1 MANLGRKR
9 LNPLLSLGAKHEKE
23 GFAVVADPRYDLVCD
38 YLKASPSYEAVM
50 RKLAKQKS
58 PYPLPTDFKVVAKVV
73 NDFGAIYK
81 MNEMDW
87 WEKIGKRIYGIS
99 APLPNVKVVG
109 ALDSENKELTNKW
122 NGVNSVVAELP
133 LNLTLPQA
141 LTQLRKQLATY
152 NFSAALPKQTAPLY
166 QLSNSKLRIDTLQNG
181 LTALRLYKKDLP
193 LWKIGN
199 QLRLIPAQS
208 FLTNEIEGLEAENLA
223 NRKELLGIAASRLI
237 RCAALVAENAARG
250 RFPSDKN
257 FSEAITTPYKRKAGR
272 PVGTKKA
279 KREKAGA

>member
-23 GFAVVADPRYDLVCD
+23 GVAVVADPRYDLVCD

-58 PYPLPTDFKVVAKVV
+58 PHPLPKDFKAVAQVVS
-73 NDFGAIYK
+73 DFGAIYK

-99 APLPNVKVVG
+99 APLPSVKVNGV
-109 ALDSENKELTNKW
+109 LDKQNKELKNEW
-122 NGVNSVVAELP
+122 RGVNSVVAELP

-141 LTQLRKQLATY
+141 LTQLRKQLADY
-152 NFSAALPKQTAPLY
+152 QFSAALPKQTAPLY

-181 LTALRLYKKDLP
+181 LTALRLYKKGLP

-199 QLRLIPAQS
+199 RLRLIPAQS
-208 FLTNEIEGLEAENLA
+208 FIESEADEILEDELGD
-223 NRKELLGIAASRLI
+223 RKELLSIAASRLI
-237 RCAALVAENAARG
+237 RCASLVAENAARG
-250 RFPSDKN
+250 RFPCDKN

-272 PVGTKKA
+272 PTGTKKV
-279 KREKAGA
+279 K

>member
-1 MANLGRKR
+1 MANLGRKPLPR
-9 LNPLLSLGAKHEKE
+9 LISLGADYERAGLSVKP
-23 GFAVVADPRYDLVCD
+23 DLRYDLVCD
-38 YLKASPSYEAVM
+38 YLKLSPSYEAVM
-50 RKLAKQKS
+50 RHLAKQKS
-58 PYPLPTDFKVVAKVV
+58 PYPLPKDSKVVAKVV

-81 MNEMDW
+81 MREADW
-87 WEKIGKRIYGIS
+87 WEKIGMGLYGIS
-99 APLPNVKVVG
+99 APLPSVKVTG
-109 ALDSENKELTNKW
+109 TLDKQNKELKNKW
-122 NGVNSVVAELP
+122 SGVDSVVAELP

-141 LTQLRKQLATY
+141 LKQLRKHLADY
-152 NFSAALPKQTAPLY
+152 QFSAALPKQTAPLY

-181 LTALRLYKKDLP
+181 LTALRLYKRGLP

-208 FLTNEIEGLEAENLA
+208 FIESEADEILEDELGD
-223 NRKELLGIAASRLI
+223 RKELLSIAASRLI

-272 PVGTKKA
+272 PTGTYKKV
-279 KREKAGA
+279 

>member
-58 PYPLPTDFKVVAKVV
+58 PYQLPKDFKAVAQVVS
-73 NDFGAIYK
+73 DFGAIYK

-109 ALDSENKELTNKW
+109 ALDSKNKELTNTW
-122 NGVNSVVAELP
+122 NGINSVVAELP

-166 QLSNSKLRIDTLQNG
+166 QLSNSKLRIDMGWCFISKWWNDH
-181 LTALRLYKKDLP
+181 R
-193 LWKIGN
+193 
-199 QLRLIPAQS
+199 
-208 FLTNEIEGLEAENLA
+208 
-223 NRKELLGIAASRLI
+223 
-237 RCAALVAENAARG
+237 
-250 RFPSDKN
+250 
-257 FSEAITTPYKRKAGR
+257 
-272 PVGTKKA
+272 
-279 KREKAGA
+279 

>member
-23 GFAVVADPRYDLVCD
+23 GVAVVADPRYDLVCD

-58 PYPLPTDFKVVAKVV
+58 PYQLPKDFKALAQVVS
-73 NDFGAIYK
+73 DFGAIYK

-109 ALDSENKELTNKW
+109 ALDSKNKELTNTW
-122 NGVNSVVAELP
+122 NGINSVVAELP

-181 LTALRLYKKDLP
+181 LTALRLYKKGLP

-208 FLTNEIEGLEAENLA
+208 FIESKVGDMLEDEIA
-223 NRKELLGIAASRLI
+223 NRKELLSIAASRLI

-257 FSEAITTPYKRKAGR
+257 FDEAISTPYKRKAGR
-272 PVGTKKA
+272 PTGTKKV
-279 KREKAGA
+279 K

>member
-9 LNPLLSLGAKHEKE
+9 LNPLLSLGAKYEKE
-23 GFAVVADPRYDLVCD
+23 GIAVVADPRYDLVCD

-58 PYPLPTDFKVVAKVV
+58 PYPLPKDFKAVAQVVS
-73 NDFGAIYK
+73 DFGAIYK

-109 ALDSENKELTNKW
+109 ALDSKNKELTNTW
-122 NGVNSVVAELP
+122 NGINSVVAELP

-141 LTQLRKQLATY
+141 LKQLRKQLADY
-152 NFSAALPKQTAPLY
+152 QFSAALPKQTAPLY
-166 QLSNSKLRIDTLQNG
+166 QLSNSKLRVETLVNG
-181 LTALRLYKKDLP
+181 LAALRLYKRNAP

-208 FLTNEIEGLEAENLA
+208 FIESEAGEMLDDEVA
-223 NRKELLGIAASRLI
+223 IRKELLSIAASRLI

-257 FSEAITTPYKRKAGR
+257 FSEAISTPYKRKAGR
-272 PVGTKKA
+272 PCGTKKV
-279 KREKAGA
+279 K

>member
-9 LNPLLSLGAKHEKE
+9 LNPLLSLGAKYEKE
-23 GFAVVADPRYDLVCD
+23 GIAVVADPRYDLVCD

-58 PYPLPTDFKVVAKVV
+58 PYQLPKDFKAVAQVVS
-73 NDFGAIYK
+73 DFGAIYK

-87 WEKIGKRIYGIS
+87 WERIGKRIYGIS

-122 NGVNSVVAELP
+122 SGVNSVVAELP

-152 NFSAALPKQTAPLY
+152 NFSAALPKQTAPQY

-181 LTALRLYKKDLP
+181 LTALRLYKKGLP

-208 FLTNEIEGLEAENLA
+208 FIESETSEILGDELA
-223 NRKELLGIAASRLI
+223 NRKELLSIAASRLI

-272 PVGTKKA
+272 PTGIMKVK
-279 KREKAGA
+279 

>member
-1 MANLGRKR
+1 
-9 LNPLLSLGAKHEKE
+9 
-23 GFAVVADPRYDLVCD
+23 
-38 YLKASPSYEAVM
+38 
-50 RKLAKQKS
+50 
-58 PYPLPTDFKVVAKVV
+58 
-73 NDFGAIYK
+73 

-141 LTQLRKQLATY
+141 LKQLRKQLADY
-152 NFSAALPKQTAPLY
+152 QFSAALPIQTAPLY

-181 LTALRLYKKDLP
+181 LTALRLYKKGFP

-199 QLRLIPAQS
+199 HLRLIPAQS
-208 FLTNEIEGLEAENLA
+208 FIESEAGEILEDELGD
-223 NRKELLGIAASRLI
+223 RKELLSIAASRLI
-237 RCAALVAENAARG
+237 RCASLVAENAARG

-272 PVGTKKA
+272 PTGTKRVK
-279 KREKAGA
+279 

>member
-9 LNPLLSLGAKHEKE
+9 LNPLIEFRAIYEVGGTSVEKD
-23 GFAVVADPRYDLVCD
+23 FRYDLVCD

-50 RKLAKQKS
+50 RKLANQKS
-58 PYPLPTDFKVVAKVV
+58 PYPLPKDFQAVAQVVS
-73 NDFGAIYK
+73 DFGAIYK
-81 MNEMDW
+81 MNEIEW
-87 WEKIGKRIYGIS
+87 WGKIGMRIYGIS
-99 APLPNVKVVG
+99 APLPNVRVIG
-109 ALDSENKELTNKW
+109 ALDSSNKELTNTW
-122 NGVNSVVAELP
+122 NGINSVVAELP

-141 LTQLRKQLATY
+141 LKQLRKQLADY
-152 NFSAALPKQTAPLY
+152 QFSATLPKQTAPLY
-166 QLSNSKLRIDTLQNG
+166 QLSNSKLRLDTLQNG
-181 LTALRLYKKDLP
+181 LTALRLYKKGLP

-208 FLTNEIEGLEAENLA
+208 FIESEAGEMLEDELA
-223 NRKELLGIAASRLI
+223 IRKELLSIAASRLI

-272 PVGTKKA
+272 PTGTKKV
-279 KREKAGA
+279 K

>member
-1 MANLGRKR
+1 MANLGRK
-9 LNPLLSLGAKHEKE
+9 PLPRFISLGADYERAGISVKP
-23 GFAVVADPRYDLVCD
+23 DLRYDLVCD

-50 RKLAKQKS
+50 RHLAKQKS
-58 PYPLPTDFKVVAKVV
+58 PYPLPKDSKVVAKIV

-81 MNEMDW
+81 LREADW
-87 WEKIGKRIYGIS
+87 WEKIGMGLYGIS
-99 APLPNVKVVG
+99 APLPSVKVNGV
-109 ALDSENKELTNKW
+109 LDRQTKELKNEW
-122 NGVNSVVAELP
+122 CGVNSVVAELP

-141 LTQLRKQLATY
+141 LKQLRKQLADY
-152 NFSAALPKQTAPLY
+152 QFSAALPKQTAPLY

-181 LTALRLYKKDLP
+181 LTALRLYKKGLS

-208 FLTNEIEGLEAENLA
+208 FIESEADEILEDELGD
-223 NRKELLGIAASRLI
+223 RKELLSIAASRLI
-237 RCAALVAENAARG
+237 RCASLIAENAARG

-272 PVGTKKA
+272 PAGTKKV
-279 KREKAGA
+279 K

>member
-1 MANLGRKR
+1 MLDVNGI
-9 LNPLLSLGAKHEKE
+9 N
-23 GFAVVADPRYDLVCD
+23 V
-38 YLKASPSYEAVM
+38 SYEAVM
-50 RKLAKQKS
+50 RKLTKQKS

-99 APLPNVKVVG
+99 APLPSVKVNGV
-109 ALDSENKELTNKW
+109 LDKQNKELKNEW
-122 NGVNSVVAELP
+122 RGVNSVVAELP

-141 LTQLRKQLATY
+141 LTQLRKQLADY
-152 NFSAALPKQTAPLY
+152 QFSAALPKQTAPLY

-181 LTALRLYKKDLP
+181 LTALRLYKKGLP

-199 QLRLIPAQS
+199 HLRLIPAQS
-208 FLTNEIEGLEAENLA
+208 FIESESNEILEDELA
-223 NRKELLGIAASRLI
+223 IRKELLSIATSRLI

-272 PVGTKKA
+272 PTGTKKV
-279 KREKAGA
+279 K

>member
-1 MANLGRKR
+1 MANLGRKK
-9 LNPLLSLGAKHEKE
+9 LNPLLVLGAKYEKE
-23 GFAVVADPRYDLVCD
+23 GVAVVADSRYDLVCD

-58 PYPLPTDFKVVAKVV
+58 PYPLPKDFKAVAQVVR
-73 NDFGAIYK
+73 DFGAIYK

-87 WEKIGKRIYGIS
+87 WEKVGKRIYGIS

-141 LTQLRKQLATY
+141 LKQLRKQLASY
-152 NFSAALPKQTAPLY
+152 QFSAALPKQTAPLY

-181 LTALRLYKKDLP
+181 LTALRLYKKGLP
-193 LWKIGN
+193 LWGIGN

-208 FLTNEIEGLEAENLA
+208 FLEDELAKIDANELA
-223 NRKELLGIAASRLI
+223 DRKEILSIAASRLI
-237 RCAALVAENAARG
+237 KTAALVAENAARG
-250 RFPSDKN
+250 RFPSDKV
-257 FSEAITTPYKRKAGR
+257 FSEAITAPYKRKAGR
-272 PVGTKKA
+272 PRD
-279 KREKAGA
+279 KRQKNLR

>member
-23 GFAVVADPRYDLVCD
+23 GVAVVADPRYDLVCD

-58 PYPLPTDFKVVAKVV
+58 PHPLPKDFKAVAQVVS
-73 NDFGAIYK
+73 DFGAIYK

-99 APLPNVKVVG
+99 APLPSVKVNGV
-109 ALDSENKELTNKW
+109 LDKQNKELKNEW
-122 NGVNSVVAELP
+122 RGVNSVVAELP

-141 LTQLRKQLATY
+141 LTQLRKQLADY
-152 NFSAALPKQTAPLY
+152 QFSAALPKQTAPLY

-181 LTALRLYKKDLP
+181 LTALRLYKKGLP

-199 QLRLIPAQS
+199 RLRLIPAQS
-208 FLTNEIEGLEAENLA
+208 FIESEADEILEDELGD
-223 NRKELLGIAASRLI
+223 RKELLSIAASRLI
-237 RCAALVAENAARG
+237 RCASLVAENAARG

-272 PVGTKKA
+272 PTGTKKV
-279 KREKAGA
+279 K